1 MKKNIL
7 LSLLVVGALTS
18 TIDAQIY
25 KVDELITT
33 SLKNS
38 PDIAISAASYE
49 ASQKRYDAAFSSYLP
64 KVDLKLSG
72 GVRAQDGGVIQ
83 NGPVNDKLLL
93 GKLSATQL
101 VYDFEKTGG
110 NVDSRSFESQ
120 SYKMENQQKISDKIK
135 DVKTAYYNVLKAKS
149 LIDVRKEDVKLNN
162 AQVYRSQKYFDAGI
176 RTKID
181 VSDAKVALIK
191 SKIALN
197 NAKYKLE
204 STYANLDKVVGF
216 TTTSRDYEVYYGDLD
231 LNTLGNQLTKYDLSL
246 KECVEYAYNN
256 KAEVVSYKYQVDAS
270 KAQINSVNA
279 EYFPSIYLY
288 GDYTKQKIDKLKQYM
303 PQDTWQASV
312 NLDWNLYQGGSTNAR
327 KQEKI
332 INANIAQSKLV
343 FAELQIKQA
352 VTNAYINLAQKK
364 DEVILSKSLVDVS
377 SEKFDQASKRYENG
391 LTDFIE
397 LQQARQDYIDAKA
410 NLINTFFD
418 YYIAIAKL
426 DNAIGK

>member
-1 MKKNIL
+1 MKKYTL
-7 LSLLVVGALTS
+7 LKFALVSSLIS
-18 TIDAQIY
+18 TMSAQEY
-25 KVDELITT
+25 TVDDLITT

-64 KVDLKLSG
+64 KVDLKLSAG
-72 GVRAQDGGVIQ
+72 MRAQDGGVIQ
-83 NGPVNDKLLL
+83 NGPVDDKLLL
-93 GKLSATQL
+93 GKLSASQL
-101 VYDFEKTGG
+101 LYDFEKTGG
-110 NVDSRSFESQ
+110 TVDSRSFEAQ
-120 SYKMENQQKISDKIK
+120 SYKMQNQQKISDKIK

-197 NAKYKLE
+197 NANYNLE
-204 STYANLDKVVGF
+204 STYADLDKVVGF
-216 TTTSRDYEVYYGDLD
+216 TNTSRDYEVYFGGVDLTN
-231 LNTLGNQLTKYDLSL
+231 LKEYELSL

-256 KAEVVSYKYQVDAS
+256 KAEVMSYKYQLDAS
-270 KAQINSVNA
+270 KAQIDSVNA

-303 PQDTWQASV
+303 PEDSWQASV

-327 KQEKI
+327 KEEKI

-343 FAELQIKQA
+343 FTQLQIKQA
-352 VTNAYINLAQKK
+352 VTNAYINFAQKK

-410 NLINTFFD
+410 NLINTFYD

>member
-204 STYANLDKVVGF
+204 
-216 TTTSRDYEVYYGDLD
+216 
-231 LNTLGNQLTKYDLSL
+231 
-246 KECVEYAYNN
+246 
-256 KAEVVSYKYQVDAS
+256 
-270 KAQINSVNA
+270 
-279 EYFPSIYLY
+279 
-288 GDYTKQKIDKLKQYM
+288 
-303 PQDTWQASV
+303 
-312 NLDWNLYQGGSTNAR
+312 
-327 KQEKI
+327 
-332 INANIAQSKLV
+332 
-343 FAELQIKQA
+343 
-352 VTNAYINLAQKK
+352 
-364 DEVILSKSLVDVS
+364 
-377 SEKFDQASKRYENG
+377 
-391 LTDFIE
+391 
-397 LQQARQDYIDAKA
+397 
-410 NLINTFFD
+410 
-418 YYIAIAKL
+418 
-426 DNAIGK
+426 

>member
-7 LSLLVVGALTS
+7 LNLLVVGTLTS
-18 TIDAQIY
+18 AIYAQTY
-25 KVDELITT
+25 TVDELITT
-33 SLKNS
+33 SLKDS
-38 PDIAISAASYE
+38 PDIAISAANYE
-49 ASQKRYDAAFSSYLP
+49 ASQKRYDTAFSSYLP
-64 KVDLKLSG
+64 KVDLQLSG
-72 GVRAQDGGVIQ
+72 GIIGQDKGIIQ
-83 NGPVNDKLLL
+83 NGPIDDKLLL
-93 GKLSATQL
+93 GKLSARQL

-110 NVDSRSFESQ
+110 NVESKSFEAQ
-120 SYKMENQQKISDKIK
+120 SYKMQNQQKISDKIK

-149 LIDVRKEDVKLNN
+149 IINVHQEDIKLNKV
-162 AQVYRSQKYFDAGI
+162 QVYRAKKYFDAGI

-216 TTTSRDYEVYYGDLD
+216 TTTSRDYEVYYGNFNLNILD
-231 LNTLGNQLTKYDLSL
+231 NQLTEYNLSL
-246 KECVEYAYNN
+246 KECVDYAYNN
-256 KAEVVSYKYQVDAS
+256 KAEVLSYKYQANAS
-270 KAQINSVNA
+270 KVQIKSVNA

-303 PQDTWQASV
+303 PENSWQASI
-312 NLDWNLYQGGSTNAR
+312 NFDWNLYQGGSTNA
-327 KQEKI
+327 KKEEKV
-332 INANIAQSKLV
+332 INANIAQSKLILTQ
-343 FAELQIKQA
+343 LQIKQT
-352 VTNAYINLAQKK
+352 VTNAYIHLAQKK
-364 DEVILSKSLVDVS
+364 DEVKLSKSLVDVS

-391 LTDFIE
+391 LADFIE

-410 NLINTFFD
+410 NLVNTFFD

>member
-1 MKKNIL
+1 MKKNLL
-7 LSLLVVGALTS
+7 LSLLVVGSITS
-18 TIDAQIY
+18 TMSAQEY
-25 KVDELITT
+25 TVDDLITT

-38 PDIAISAASYE
+38 PDIAISRASYE

-64 KVDLKLSG
+64 KIDLKLSG
-72 GVRAQDGGVIQ
+72 GVRSQDGGIIQ
-83 NGPVNDKLLL
+83 DGPVNDTLLL
-93 GKLSATQL
+93 GKLSASQL
-101 VYDFEKTGG
+101 VYDFDKTGG
-110 NVDSRSFESQ
+110 TVDTRSFEVK
-120 SYKMENQQKISDKIK
+120 SYDMDNKQQVSDKIK
-135 DVKTAYYNVLKAKS
+135 DVKTAYYDVLKAKS
-149 LIDVRKEDVKLNN
+149 LIDVRNEDVKLNE

-181 VSDAKVALIK
+181 VSDAQVSLIK

-197 NAKYKLE
+197 NATYNLE

-216 TTTSRDYEVYYGDLD
+216 TNTTRDYEVYYKEIDLD
-231 LNTLGNQLTKYDLSL
+231 AIKEYLKQYNFSL

-256 KAEVVSYKYQVDAS
+256 KAEVMSYKYQLEAS
-270 KAQINSVNA
+270 KAQIESINA
-279 EYFPSIYLY
+279 EYYPSIYLY

-303 PQDTWQASV
+303 PQDTWQTSV

-327 KQEKI
+327 KEEKV
-332 INANIAQSKLV
+332 INADIAQSKLV
-343 FAELQIKQA
+343 FAQLRIKQS
-352 VTNAYINLAQKK
+352 VTHAYINLAQKK

-391 LTDFIE
+391 LADFIE

-410 NLINTFFD
+410 NLVNTFYD

>member
-1 MKKNIL
+1 MKKYTL
-7 LSLLVVGALTS
+7 LKFALVSSLIS
-18 TIDAQIY
+18 TMSAQEY
-25 KVDELITT
+25 TVDDLITT

-64 KVDLKLSG
+64 KVDLKLSAG
-72 GVRAQDGGVIQ
+72 MRAQDGGVIQ
-83 NGPVNDKLLL
+83 NGPVDDKLLL
-93 GKLSATQL
+93 GKLSASQL
-101 VYDFEKTGG
+101 LYDFEKTGG
-110 NVDSRSFESQ
+110 TVDSRSFEAQ
-120 SYKMENQQKISDKIK
+120 SYKMQNQQKISDKIK

-197 NAKYKLE
+197 NANYNLE
-204 STYANLDKVVGF
+204 STYADLDKVVGF
-216 TTTSRDYEVYYGDLD
+216 TNTSRDYEVYYGSVDLTN
-231 LNTLGNQLTKYDLSL
+231 LKEYELSL

-256 KAEVVSYKYQVDAS
+256 KAEVMSYKYQLDAS
-270 KAQINSVNA
+270 KAQIDSVNA

-303 PQDTWQASV
+303 PEDSWQASV

-327 KQEKI
+327 KEEKI

-343 FAELQIKQA
+343 FTQLQIKQA
-352 VTNAYINLAQKK
+352 VTNAYINFAQKK

-410 NLINTFFD
+410 NLINTFYD